1 MKKIT
6 LILLVCIGFASIS
19 AIMKEDGRAGAT
31 GSPGETTCNTSQ
43 CHTGN
48 TVNAAGGSIVISA
61 PTLTNWEYV
70 PGTVYPIS
78 VTVARSSVSLFGLGF
93 EALRSTGANGGTLVI
108 TNATQ
113 TKILNAFIGGNN
125 RSNVV
130 HKQNGGA
137 SSGSHT
143 FNFNWTAPVAGTGN
157 VTFYSAGNA
166 ANGNGNA
173 AGDFIY
179 TTSHIVTEMTSG
191 IKDITDES
199 AMQVYPNP
207 VVDKFK
213 VRFNLKES
221 AFVEI
226 KMLDTQGKVVSDVLS
241 NTLPAGEQELQHTP
255 MINLSPG
262 VYFLQMIIDGKQA
275 VKRIAVM

>member
-6 LILLVCIGFASIS
+6 LIIVAIFGIASIS
-19 AIMKEDGRAGAT
+19 GIMKEDGRAGAT

-48 TVNAAGGSIVISA
+48 AVNAAGGSIVISA

-78 VTVARSSVSLFGLGF
+78 VTVARNGVSLFGLGF
-93 EALRSTGANGGTLVI
+93 EALRSTGANGGTLTI
-108 TNATQ
+108 TNSVQ
-113 TKILNAFIGGNN
+113 TKILNAVVGGNVRN
-125 RSNVV
+125 NVV
-130 HKQNGGA
+130 HKLNGGA

-166 ANGNGNA
+166 ANGTGTA
-173 AGDFIY
+173 SGDFIY
-179 TTSHIVTEMTSG
+179 TTSHVVTEMTSG
-191 IKDITDES
+191 IKDVTDQS
-199 AMQVYPNP
+199 KMQIYPNP

-213 VRFNLKES
+213 VLFTLKES

-226 KMLDTQGKVVSDVLS
+226 NMLDTQGKNVSNVLS
-241 NTLPAGEQELQHTP
+241 TTLPAGEQELQHAP
-255 MINLSPG
+255 VHSLSPG
-262 VYFLQMIIDGKQA
+262 VYFVQMIIDNTQA
-275 VKRIAVM
+275 VKRIVVM